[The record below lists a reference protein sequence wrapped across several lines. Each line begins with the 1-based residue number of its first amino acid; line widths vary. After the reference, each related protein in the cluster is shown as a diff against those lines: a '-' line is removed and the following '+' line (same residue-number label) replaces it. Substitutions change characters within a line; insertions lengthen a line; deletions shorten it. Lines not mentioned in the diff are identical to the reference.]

1 MSSKQQ
7 NIEDIYPL
15 SPAQQGMLM
24 VLLLGGYRSEV
35 YFEQVVATLSGPLDA
50 AAWERAW
57 REVVRRHPA
66 LRTQFVWERREQPLQ
81 VVRRDAELPWTSL
94 DWSGLPDAEREE
106 RLAAFLRDDHAQ
118 GFDLGRPPLTR
129 IALIRWAEEVHKL
142 VWSFHHLV
150 LDGWSIS
157 LVLSEAMELYAAFR
171 QGRAPQLAP
180 PRPYRG
186 YVAWLQRQDAARAEA
201 FWRRT
206 LDGFATPTPL
216 PFDGTGAQPEES
228 SGWASTQE
236 RRELA
241 PHAAEA
247 LEALARRNG
256 LTLNTLVQGAWGLLL
271 ARLAGGEDVAFG
283 AVVSGRPAEVEG
295 IDGMA
300 GLFINALPVRVRID
314 SGRELV
320 SWLRELQAAQTEM
333 REFEHCLLEQVQA
346 WSEVPRHAPL
356 FESLLVF
363 QNYPVDPLGLGD
375 ATGFRMT
382 DSRLKESTHY
392 PLTCY
397 VTPEEGTLRLR
408 LAYHWNRFDGAAARR
423 VLEYF
428 AALLEGI
435 AEAAPEARLSDL
447 PLVSAEERR
456 ALLAAGI
463 GPVLDPPQATVC
475 RQVLD
480 RAARTPLA
488 VAVESSQ
495 GALTYGELAR
505 RSTCLARHLRR
516 LGVGPESVVGLCVER
531 SPEMIVGMLGVLEAG
546 GAYLPLDPAYPAE
559 RLGFMLEDAGARV
572 LLTQERLL
580 DRLPVWT
587 PGLLGVVCLDADRE
601 LIERDGVPQA
611 DRCCLHHPAYVI
623 YTSGSTGRPKGVV
636 VEHRALATYVA
647 SAAREHII
655 GPGDRVL
662 QFASMSFDTSAEEIY
677 PCLTQGATLV
687 LRDGAMAGSPEHF
700 LNEVGRLGITVLDL
714 PTAYW
719 HELVAGMA
727 GQGPENQDLELPR
740 PVRLVILGGEQAQTA
755 RLAAWRER
763 VGGRVRL
770 LNTYGPTEA
779 TIVSTWCDLSGSE
792 APIGRPVPNARVFVV
807 GRDGNLVPQGIDGE
821 LWIGGAGLARGYLG
835 RPDLTAER
843 FVPDPFGAAAG
854 ERLYRT
860 GDLVRLLPTGDL
872 EFRGRVDHQV
882 KVRGFRIELGEVET
896 ALRNLPGV
904 REAVALVRGDTGGV
918 RDDTGDPGDRRLVGY
933 VAAEPGAT
941 LTVAGLREGLKAA
954 LPDHMVPTA
963 FVLLETMPLTPSGK
977 LDRRALPAPGEG
989 RPELGADF
997 AAPRTPVEEVLAGIF
1012 AEVLRLD
1019 RVGVDDDFF
1028 VLGGHS
1034 LLVGQVVTRVRQA
1047 LRVELPMGDL
1057 FRRPTV
1063 AGLAELIE
1071 KAETG
1076 TDLPQLPP
1084 IVPVPRDGRPL
1095 PLSFPQERVWFLD
1108 QLSAG
1113 GNIAYN
1119 FQVAI
1124 WFHGPLDVP
1133 VLERSLAE
1141 IVRRHEVLRTSFPAV
1156 DGLPVQVVH
1165 PAGPV
1170 TLPIEDLTHLPESG
1184 REAEAERRIDDEV
1197 RTPFDVSRAPL
1208 IRWRLL
1214 RLAPDHHALVQV
1226 EHHFVHDGWSFGVLL
1241 RELKAIYAAF
1251 LRGEPSPLPELPVQ
1265 YGDFAVWQRSWM
1277 EGEAMERLLGFWR
1290 GKLAGGPTP
1299 LELPGDRPR
1308 PARPSFQGK
1317 VEMFLVRPDLY
1328 DALRRFSRR
1337 EGFTLYMT
1345 MLAGF
1350 LTLLHRYTG
1359 NDDVL
1364 IGTSNAN
1371 RRAREIEGMIGMVV
1385 NTLVLRGDLSGE
1397 PGFKKLLGRVRE
1409 LTLEV
1414 YAHQDMP
1421 FERLVKDLKIERQIG
1436 RNPLFQIMFNFHD
1449 AGVPDLDFGGG
1460 LSAVTNVRGNRS
1472 AKMDMNVIVVPR
1484 AEQRVGLADS
1494 ELNRRAV
1501 LHWEWNTELYDQAT
1515 IERMVE
1521 HFQTLLAGVI
1531 ASPDLPLGELPLLT
1545 EAERAQLAGWADT
1558 VTAFPREATIPA
1570 LFEAC
1575 VEAAPGAVAVE
1586 SRGDTLTYAELNR
1599 RANRLAWHL
1608 RELGVG
1614 PGDLVGLCVRRSL
1627 ELVPAILGI
1636 LKSGAAYAPLDP
1648 GYPAERL
1655 AWMLE
1660 DTGARVLVGPEQLL
1674 ADLPDTGTSSGAVRV
1689 RVDADRE
1696 AIEARSAANPLPLA
1710 GPGDLAYVMYTSGS
1724 TGRPKGVAVTHRN
1737 VVRMVRETN
1746 FARFGPEEVFLQL
1759 APLSFDASTLE
1770 LWGPLLHGGRLVVFP
1785 SPQPSL
1791 EELGEVIA
1799 RHGVTSLW
1807 LTAGLFHQMVE
1818 GNLEGLRPVR
1828 QLLAGGDVLSPAHV
1842 RRVLAELP
1850 GTTLIN
1856 GYGPTEGTTF
1866 TCCHAMTAE
1875 SRIEHTVPIGRPI
1888 ANTRVYVVDAGFRQL
1903 PVGIP
1908 GELLL
1913 GGDGLAAGYWRRPE
1927 LTAERFVPDPFGA
1940 PGGRLYRT
1948 GDQVRWLADGA
1959 VEFLGRRD
1967 GQVKVRGFRI
1977 EPGEIEAALAEHPAV
1992 REAAVVARED
2002 AQGERRLVAYVAA
2015 DGDPDLR
2022 GHLEGKLPAHMVPSA
2037 WVFLDA
2043 LPLTANG
2050 KVDRRA
2056 LPAPEAP
2063 RAEHGY
2069 VAPRTPSEEAV
2080 AAIWREVLGVERVG
2094 VHDDFFLLGGHS
2106 LSATRVVSRLRQ
2118 QLGAELS
2125 LAVVFECSTLEALAA
2140 AVDEVGVAAGEDRI
2154 LAPVAAEVPA
2164 AQELSDEQLDAL
2176 LAEMMPS
2183 PP

>member
-1 MSSKQQ
+1 
-7 NIEDIYPL
+7 
-15 SPAQQGMLM
+15 
-24 VLLLGGYRSEV
+24 
-35 YFEQVVATLSGPLDA
+35 
-50 AAWERAW
+50 
-57 REVVRRHPA
+57 
-66 LRTQFVWERREQPLQ
+66 
-81 VVRRDAELPWTSL
+81 
-94 DWSGLPDAEREE
+94 
-106 RLAAFLRDDHAQ
+106 
-118 GFDLGRPPLTR
+118 
-129 IALIRWAEEVHKL
+129 
-142 VWSFHHLV
+142 
-150 LDGWSIS
+150 
-157 LVLSEAMELYAAFR
+157 
-171 QGRAPQLAP
+171 
-180 PRPYRG
+180 
-186 YVAWLQRQDAARAEA
+186 
-201 FWRRT
+201 
-206 LDGFATPTPL
+206 
-216 PFDGTGAQPEES
+216 
-228 SGWASTQE
+228 
-236 RRELA
+236 
-241 PHAAEA
+241 
-247 LEALARRNG
+247 
-256 LTLNTLVQGAWGLLL
+256 
-271 ARLAGGEDVAFG
+271 
-283 AVVSGRPAEVEG
+283 
-295 IDGMA
+295 
-300 GLFINALPVRVRID
+300 
-314 SGRELV
+314 
-320 SWLRELQAAQTEM
+320 
-333 REFEHCLLEQVQA
+333 
-346 WSEVPRHAPL
+346 
-356 FESLLVF
+356 
-363 QNYPVDPLGLGD
+363 
-375 ATGFRMT
+375 
-382 DSRLKESTHY
+382 
-392 PLTCY
+392 
-397 VTPEEGTLRLR
+397 
-408 LAYHWNRFDGAAARR
+408 
-423 VLEYF
+423 
-428 AALLEGI
+428 
-435 AEAAPEARLSDL
+435 
-447 PLVSAEERR
+447 
-456 ALLAAGI
+456 
-463 GPVLDPPQATVC
+463 
-475 RQVLD
+475 
-480 RAARTPLA
+480 
-488 VAVESSQ
+488 
-495 GALTYGELAR
+495 
-505 RSTCLARHLRR
+505 
-516 LGVGPESVVGLCVER
+516 
-531 SPEMIVGMLGVLEAG
+531 
-546 GAYLPLDPAYPAE
+546 
-559 RLGFMLEDAGARV
+559 
-572 LLTQERLL
+572 
-580 DRLPVWT
+580 
-587 PGLLGVVCLDADRE
+587 
-601 LIERDGVPQA
+601 
-611 DRCCLHHPAYVI
+611 
-623 YTSGSTGRPKGVV
+623 
-636 VEHRALATYVA
+636 
-647 SAAREHII
+647 
-655 GPGDRVL
+655 
-662 QFASMSFDTSAEEIY
+662 
-677 PCLTQGATLV
+677 
-687 LRDGAMAGSPEHF
+687 
-700 LNEVGRLGITVLDL
+700 
-714 PTAYW
+714 
-719 HELVAGMA
+719 
-727 GQGPENQDLELPR
+727 
-740 PVRLVILGGEQAQTA
+740 
-755 RLAAWRER
+755 
-763 VGGRVRL
+763 
-770 LNTYGPTEA
+770 
-779 TIVSTWCDLSGSE
+779 
-792 APIGRPVPNARVFVV
+792 
-807 GRDGNLVPQGIDGE
+807 
-821 LWIGGAGLARGYLG
+821 LARGYLG

-843 FVPDPFGAAAG
+843 FVPDPFGGKG

-860 GDLVRLLPTGDL
+860 GDLVRLLPGGDL

-882 KVRGFRIELGEVET
+882 KVRGFRIELGEVEA
-896 ALRNLPGV
+896 ALRRLPGI
-904 REAVALVRGDTGGV
+904 REAVALVR
-918 RDDTGDPGDRRLVGY
+918 DDTGDKRLVGY
-933 VAAEPGAT
+933 VAAEPDAK

-963 FVLLETMPLTPSGK
+963 FVLLDAMPLTASGK

-989 RPELGADF
+989 RPDLGGDF

-1012 AEVLRLD
+1012 AEVLKLD
-1019 RVGVDDDFF
+1019 RVGVVDDFF

-1034 LLVGQVVTRVRQA
+1034 LLVGQVVTRVRQS

-1071 KAETG
+1071 KAELG
-1076 TDLPQLPP
+1076 ADLPQLPP
-1084 IVPVPRDGRPL
+1084 IVPVPRDGGPL

-1141 IVRRHEVLRTSFPAV
+1141 IVRRHEVLRTAFPAV
-1156 DGLPVQVVH
+1156 DGRPVQVVH
-1165 PAGPV
+1165 PAEPV
-1170 TLPIEDLTHLPESG
+1170 SLPIEDLTHLPESE

-1251 LRGEPSPLPELPVQ
+1251 LCGEPSPLPELPVQ

-1277 EGEAMERLLGFWR
+1277 EGDAMERLLGFWR
-1290 GKLAGGPTP
+1290 HKLAGRPTP

-1328 DALRRFSRR
+1328 EALRRFSRR

-1359 NDDVL
+1359 EDDVL

-1371 RRAREIEGMIGMVV
+1371 RRSREIEGMIGMVV

-1421 FERLVKDLKIERQIG
+1421 FERLVQDLKIERQIG
-1436 RNPLFQIMFNFHD
+1436 RNPLFQVMFNFHD

-1484 AEQRVGLADS
+1484 AEQRVGLGDS

-1531 ASPDLPLGELPLLT
+1531 ASPETPLGDLPLLT
-1545 EAERAQLAGWADT
+1545 EAERTQLAGWADT
-1558 VTAFPREATIPA
+1558 ATAFPREATIPS

-1608 RELGVG
+1608 RELGTG
-1614 PGDLVGLCVRRSL
+1614 PGDLVGLCVERSL
-1627 ELVPAILGI
+1627 DLVPAILGI
-1636 LKSGAAYAPLDP
+1636 LKSGAAYAPLDSS
-1648 GYPAERL
+1648 YPAERL

-1660 DTGARVLVGPEQLL
+1660 DTGARVLVGPERLL
-1674 ADLPDTGTSSGAVRV
+1674 AELPENGAARV
-1689 RVDADRE
+1689 RLDADRE
-1696 AIEARSAANPLPLA
+1696 AIEARSAANPPCSPSIA

-1737 VVRMVRETN
+1737 VVRLVRETD
-1746 FARFGPEEVFLQL
+1746 FAHFGPEEVFLQL

-1785 SPQPSL
+1785 SRQPSL
-1791 EELGEVIA
+1791 EELGETIA
-1799 RHGVTSLW
+1799 RHGVTALW

-1875 SRIEHTVPIGRPI
+1875 SRIGHTVPIGRPI

-1903 PVGIP
+1903 PVGLP

-1940 PGGRLYRT
+1940 PGSRLYRT
-1948 GDQVRWLADGA
+1948 GDLVRWLPDGV

-2002 AQGERRLVAYVAA
+2002 AQGERRLVAYVVA
-2015 DGDPDLR
+2015 DGEPDLR
-2022 GHLEGKLPAHMVPSA
+2022 GHLEAKLPAHMVPAA
-2037 WVFLDA
+2037 WVFLGA

-2063 RAEHGY
+2063 RAGEGY

-2080 AAIWREVLGVERVG
+2080 AAIWREVLGVEQVG

-2106 LSATRVVSRLRQ
+2106 LSATRVASRLRQ

-2125 LAVVFECSTLEALAA
+2125 LAAIFECSTLEALAA
-2140 AVDEVGVAAGEDRI
+2140 AVDEAGSVGEDRI
-2154 LAPVAAEVPA
+2154 LIVPAVPAMPA